1 MTRHVFPTLGA
12 ALLVAAGAFANET
25 VRIKGSDTIGGRLS
39 PELAE
44 AYRASHPGVSIPIEA
59 LGSSTAFVGLFDG
72 TAEIG
77 QSSRPISDKEL
88 SRAKDLGLE
97 LHETVIGYDG
107 VAVVVNPTNPIAS
120 LSIAQLADLFTGKV
134 ANWRELGGADLA
146 VRLISRP
153 SYSGTHA
160 FFKERVV
167 RRGNAKGPEEF
178 APTTEFIEENGAIVA
193 AVAGDPRAVSY
204 IGLGWLEGQV
214 KALAVTA
221 QTGESPVEPAIEN
234 VRSGRYPLYRPLL
247 MYVRADAPQSAREFL
262 AFVLSESG
270 AMIVRRNGFVPPDR
284 TGAMPAFLSGTAA
297 APRLAAGRG
306 SMTRVTFAFNAFTPS
321 AASLDGLTAVAAK
334 LKTGGYRAVVVGHAD
349 GRGPAEV
356 NRRIALLRAQSVA
369 NELVRLGANRALMRV
384 ESSGAEAPVAS
395 NESAAGRAENRRVD
409 IEVIPVRP

>member
-1 MTRHVFPTLGA
+1 MTRHAFPTLGA
-12 ALLVAAGAFANET
+12 ALLVAAGALAGET

-59 LGSSTAFVGLFDG
+59 LGSSTAFVGLLEG
-72 TAEIG
+72 SAEIG
-77 QSSRPISDKEL
+77 QSSRPINEKEL
-88 SRAKDLGLE
+88 ARAKELGLE
-97 LHETVIGYDG
+97 LHEAVIGYDG
-107 VAVVVNPTNPIAS
+107 VAVVVNPANPIAA
-120 LSIAQLADLFTGKV
+120 LSVAQLADLFTGKV
-134 ANWRELGGADLA
+134 ASWREVGGADLP

-178 APTTEFIEENGAIVA
+178 APATEYLEENGAIIA
-193 AVAGDPRAVSY
+193 AIAGDPRAVSY
-204 IGLGWLEGQV
+204 VGLGWLAEQV

-221 QTGESPVEPAIEN
+221 QTGEPPVEPAIDN

-247 MYVRADAPQSAREFL
+247 MYVRADAPQSARQFL
-262 AFVLSESG
+262 AFVLSEAG
-270 AMIVRRNGFVPPDR
+270 AGIVRRNGFVPPDR
-284 TGAMPAFLSGTAA
+284 TGAMPAFLSGTAV
-297 APRLAAGRG
+297 APRPAADRG
-306 SMTRVTFAFNAFTPS
+306 STTRVTFGFNAVTPS

-356 NRRIALLRAQSVA
+356 NRRIALLRAQNVA
-369 NELVRLGANRALMRV
+369 NELVRLGASRSAMRV
-384 ESSGAEAPVAS
+384 ESSGADAPVAS
-395 NESAAGRAENRRVD
+395 NETAPGRAENRRVD